1 MFSQGFGANE
11 PVIPMSGER
20 EDADEIRRIHAKIA
34 ESERLSQVSMN
45 LMNDRLSRIEKAIS
59 EIYDPVRN
67 R

>member
-1 MFSQGFGANE
+1 
-11 PVIPMSGER
+11 MSGER

-34 ESERLSQVSMN
+34 ESERLSQVRMN

-59 EIYDPVRN
+59 EISDPVRN